1 MTHTHRN
8 PRARL
13 LGSRPIL
20 IATTTGLIGAQSLL
34 AAPEA
39 GAGTFRAVQCSPG
52 AGAGHEDA
60 AFTSNSPRYVQSADC
75 EGPGLGIR
83 HVAGDR
89 ATAGGRFGAWT
100 LTAPTGVEIVRA
112 VTKAKGRAESGH
124 KPELAVRLESGE
136 SKVIS
141 GLGSVLR
148 TLTWAGLRGRSLS
161 ARLTCSRSRCGA
173 GDRAYMQ
180 LRRLSLTL
188 RDSVL
193 PGVRPG
199 GELLAEGSR
208 RGVQGLTMSAH
219 DSGSGVRSMNV
230 DVNGDPLVSRTIRCS
245 LSGPVAIRLRPCPT
259 DPVRNFDIATRS
271 PLFRQGPN
279 NVRFCAA
286 DYGARLNSNRKCETH
301 EVRIDSLCPISGV
314 AGATLRARFV
324 DGGDRVRTTSTEAAI
339 VAGSVLGADGNPLS
353 GARVCVATRA
363 YATNH
368 PERIVA
374 TPLTDAQGRFRA
386 RIPEGP
392 SREVR
397 VAHWPDAEGAL
408 ERYLQLTARAVPRL
422 NLSPDR
428 TLRNGESVRF
438 WVRIPGPSRSW
449 RRVVIQARSAHR
461 WVQVTSG
468 RTNRSGIWRGSY
480 RFRSTTGTR
489 RYAFRARV
497 PRQSGYPFEP
507 GHSPVRRARVA
518 G

>member
-1 MTHTHRN
+1 MTNTRRT

-13 LGSRPIL
+13 LASRPIL
-20 IATTTGLIGAQSLL
+20 IATIVGLFGALSLI
-34 AAPEA
+34 ATPDA
-39 GAGTFRAVQCSPG
+39 GAGTFRAVQCSSG

-60 AFTSNSPRYVQSADC
+60 VFNANSPRYVQSADC
-75 EGPGLGIR
+75 EGPGLAIR
-83 HVAGDR
+83 HVQGDR

-100 LTAPTGVEIVRA
+100 LTAPTGVEIIRA
-112 VTKAKGRAESGH
+112 VTSAKGRAASGH
-124 KPELAVRLESGE
+124 KPELIVGLASGA
-136 SKVIS
+136 KTAIS
-141 GLGSVLR
+141 GLGGALR
-148 TLTWAGLRGRSLS
+148 TLTWAGIRGASLS
-161 ARLTCSRSRCGA
+161 ARLSCARSRCG
-173 GDRAYMQ
+173 GGERAYVQM
-180 LRRLSLTL
+180 RRLSLTM
-188 RDSVL
+188 RDSVAPTL
-193 PGVRPG
+193 RPG

-208 RGVQGLTMSAH
+208 RGVQGLTISAH
-219 DSGSGVRSMNV
+219 DSGSGIRFMSV
-230 DVNGDPLVSRTIRCS
+230 DVNREPLTSRTIRCS
-245 LSGPVAIRLRPCPT
+245 LSGQVATRLRPCPT
-259 DPVRNFDIATRS
+259 DPLRNIDIATRS

-279 NVRFCAA
+279 DVRICAA

-301 EVRIDSLCPISGV
+301 EVRIDRLCPVSGV
-314 AGATLRARFV
+314 AGAILRARFV
-324 DGGDRVRTTSTEAAI
+324 DGGDQVRTTSTDAAT
-339 VAGSVLGADGNPLS
+339 VVGSVLGADGNPLS

-449 RRVVIQARSAHR
+449 RRVGIQARAGHR
-461 WVQVTSG
+461 WVQVASG

-497 PRQSGYPFEP
+497 PRQAGYPFEP
-507 GHSPVRRARVA
+507 GHSPIRRARVV